1 MNLLKVVS
9 PGLKVLFERAGKL
22 EIINR
27 PDLLR
32 LGGTGAIIACNHVGW
47 ADSLWVANAVYPRQL
62 RYMSKQELFDRPLTR
77 WVLEHA
83 GSIPIDRANPSP
95 SSIKTAVDTLQRG
108 EIILMFPSGRIS
120 ETEIAFKRGAAT
132 IALHA
137 RVPLVPALYHGPKN
151 IKVVHL
157 IKRPLVRVTFGA
169 PIPTAELTFGR
180 ETTTALTRQLQKAI
194 AELRSI
200 ANADLAAA

>member
-22 EIINR
+22 EIIDR

-77 WVLEHA
+77 WVLEHV

-108 EIILMFPSGRIS
+108 EIILMFPSGTRS

-137 RVPLVPALYHGPKN
+137 RVPLVPTLYHGPKN

-157 IKRPLVRVTFGA
+157 IKRPLVRVIFGT

-180 ETTTALTRQLQKAI
+180 ETKTALTRQLQKAI
-194 AELRSI
+194 DELRSI